1 MLGIAAL
8 RPWKLEAA
16 AGVTF
21 FIDNDRF
28 FGCGLRRKDPLYEM
42 QAHAIYNFR
51 STA

>member
-16 AGVTF
+16 AGVTLF
-21 FIDNDRF
+21 TDNDQF
-28 FGCGLRRKDPLYEM
+28 FGSGLCRKDPLYAM